1 MPDKENNKIKLYKKM
16 FKVMQAVEFITKD
29 KQIKY
34 KNVDYNATSEETVTP
49 IFRKAFIENK
59 LIVFPIEQTIEKLD
73 GITQINAKYKIV
85 DIETGEYEIL
95 ASSGQGAD
103 SQDKGAGK
111 AMTYAFKYLFFKTF
125 FTPTGDDPDKTSSAE
140 LDDKK
145 KNKSNGND
153 KMTIKQLKGLFVEY
167 HKGNRE
173 EAKEDYEMY
182 VDMPEDQQKDILDK
196 MLSEVKK

>member
-1 MPDKENNKIKLYKKM
+1 MAEDNKIKLYQKM
-16 FKVMQAVEFITKD
+16 FKVMEAVEFIPKD
-29 KQIKY
+29 KRVKY
-34 KNVDYNATSEETVTP
+34 KTVDYQATSEETVTP

-59 LIVFPIEQTIEKLD
+59 LIVFPVEQTVEKMD

-85 DIETGEYEIL
+85 DTETGEYEIL

-125 FTPTGDDPDKTSSAE
+125 FTPTGDDPDKISSAE

-145 KNKSNGND
+145 R
-153 KMTIKQLKGLFVEY
+153 
-167 HKGNRE
+167 KGNGSKELTENQIKRLFLKYHDGDKE
-173 EAKEDYEMY
+173 EAKSDYDLFK
-182 VDMPEDQQKDILDK
+182 DMDRELQNETLKNIK
-196 MLSEVKK
+196 EKVGE